1 MANKTNRKSDNQYSL
16 KSMAESCAFMLG
28 DDGHDMLEGEMESCP
43 APIEAELHSLI
54 GKHPNITTVADASL
68 VVAEVGTKVILDMVQ
83 CHMPEASTPCI
94 TDEVLGLEQVLA
106 GGEHFQ
112 VLPLFP
118 SCKLSYR
125 LCCACFVEL
134 QLIRDALELPLD
146 DVIKIVLVA
155 GLTHA
160 KEWIPKARRDIFRRE
175 LHRFHDWAVL
185 RLQSPMAEG
194 VEIH

>member
-16 KSMAESCAFMLG
+16 ASMAKSCDFMLG
-28 DDGHDMLEGEMESCP
+28 DKGRDIVEGEMESCP
-43 APIEAELHSLI
+43 APIEAELRSLM
-54 GKHPNITTVADASL
+54 GKHPNINTIADASL
-68 VVAEVGTKVILDMVQ
+68 VVAEVGTKVILDIVQ
-83 CHMPEASTPCI
+83 CHMPEASMPRLP
-94 TDEVLGLEQVLA
+94 DEVLVLEPFLA

-112 VLPLFP
+112 VLPLYP
-118 SCKLSYR
+118 CCKLSYR
-125 LCCACFVEL
+125 LCCICYAEL
-134 QLIRDALELPLD
+134 QVIRDALELPLD

-175 LHRFHDWAVL
+175 LRRFHDWAVL

-194 VEIH
+194 VGIH